1 MLQSSSKSRS
11 QSGRKGSHRRIDL
24 SNLNS
29 IRKNL
34 TKIEFPPE
42 PVQESVGLAAKRGR
56 PRIQLVSQNEEISTN
71 IFLKVNKLRN
81 MVSTQGRIQRGS
93 DDLYT
98 EFMNDLLESASP
110 KLHLSTN
117 DEISNIPKI
126 KPGQFG
132 KIYIL
137 KVSGRSKYI
146 IKEIPPQNI
155 ILHNQQNP
163 EVEAE
168 NIQYI
173 NQNMSDR
180 FMIKQLVFRN
190 TSNRSIY
197 FVSKYLHKYVSLGSF
212 LEKEENKDKL
222 NTILHHIKDAFEE
235 MNRMG
240 IIHKDAHLNNILIN
254 PDTLDIKF
262 VDYGIC
268 DIRGSRTFGKRKSL
282 SDEQFQQSLLETKK
296 KFIVSIVNKFSN
308 TPIQLSR
315 TGNNHINQ
323 IREKVNR
330 TLSNKTNIRYN
341 TFYTF

>member
-1 MLQSSSKSRS
+1 MLQSSSKSGS
-11 QSGRKGSHRRIDL
+11 QSRRKGSRRSIAL
-24 SNLNS
+24 SNLNN
-29 IRKNL
+29 IRTNL
-34 TKIEFPPE
+34 TKKLPLE

-126 KPGQFG
+126 KHGQFG

-137 KVSGRSKYI
+137 QVSGHSKYI

-180 FMIKQLVFRN
+180 FMIKQLVFRS
-190 TSNRSIY
+190 TSNGSIY
-197 FVSKYLHKYVSLGSF
+197 FVSKYLHKYISLGSF
-212 LEKEENKDKL
+212 LEEENKDKL
-222 NTILHHIKDAFEE
+222 NIILHHIKDAFDE
-235 MNRMG
+235 MNRIG

-315 TGNNHINQ
+315 TGNNNINQ

-330 TLSNKTNIRYN
+330 TLSNKTNIQYN
-341 TFYTF
+341 TF